1 MRLHPLTAPLE
12 ALRIGFLTGSF
23 AFFLVG
29 VGSAFLSIV
38 DVGLIFVLFPLGFV
52 LGAGYAIARYL
63 LFDYEL
69 TADTLDIASGVLAR
83 QHREIPIHRVQNL
96 DIGRSLFQRLIGLAV
111 VGVETAGGGETEA
124 SLRFVSHENAR
135 HLQSEIH
142 KRKRADR
149 EPATAELP
157 VDEAASETVADS
169 TRREQPETEALFA
182 LSPDHLVL
190 LGAASIDLN
199 TSGVLVFFGGL
210 AGPLIANGGIGALL
224 ALLVSPLNI
233 AIGLVVVAIVNAA
246 VTIARHYDFL
256 LVRVGDEL
264 RYEHG
269 LLNRRSGSIPIGK
282 LQRVAIHE
290 NVLMRRLGFA
300 TLKVETAGYA
310 AGQSRSIGSQMAVPI
325 AHREEVLRV
334 MRSIEGFDA
343 GIEITEDAAF
353 IRPPER
359 ARRRYAGRYAIAILL
374 VTTGLYGAVEVL
386 ELAAVSWYVPLA
398 LLVLAP
404 IAAHLKWLH
413 RGCRIE
419 DEHVLT
425 RNGFWRRST
434 HVVPYYRLQTAIR
447 RETVFQRR
455 WGLASVVIDTA
466 GSFATRFSPA
476 QAVDIDVDEAESLR
490 ETVRERL
497 HERVGTRSRPAVV
510 DGGSEGS

>member
-23 AFFLVG
+23 VFFLVTI
-29 VGSAFLSIV
+29 GSSVVPFIEIN
-38 DVGLIFVLFPLGFV
+38 LIFVLFPLGFV

-69 TADTLDIASGVLAR
+69 TADTLDISSGVLAR
-83 QHREIPIHRVQNL
+83 QHREIPVGRVQNL
-96 DIGRSLFQRLIGLAV
+96 DIGRSLFQRLVGLAV

-124 SLRFVSHENAR
+124 NLKFVSHERAR
-135 HLQSEIH
+135 HLQSEIQN
-142 KRKRADR
+142 RKQADR
-149 EPATAELP
+149 EPAASEQLAE
-157 VDEAASETVADS
+157 EADPETVADS
-169 TRREQPETEALFA
+169 ARREQPEMEPLFA
-182 LSPDHLVL
+182 LSP
-190 LGAASIDLN
+190 SQ
-199 TSGVLVFFGGL
+199 
-210 AGPLIANGGIGALL
+210 L
-224 ALLVSPLNI
+224 ALLGVSSVDLNSVGLLVFLGGLVGPTIADGGLGAVLALFSGLSTI
-233 AIGLVVVAIVNAA
+233 AIGLVGIVIVNAA

-269 LLNRRSGSIPIGK
+269 LLNRRSGSIPIEK
-282 LQRVAIHE
+282 LQRVALHE

-300 TLKVETAGYA
+300 TLTVETAGYA
-310 AGQSRSIGSQMAVPI
+310 SGQSRSIGSQMAVPI
-325 AHREEVLRV
+325 ARREEAIRV
-334 MRSIEGFDA
+334 MHAIEGFDA
-343 GIEITEDAAF
+343 TVETTGGAAF
-353 IRPPER
+353 ARPPKR
-359 ARRRYAGRYAIAILL
+359 ARRRYAGRYSIAILL
-374 VTTGLYGAVEVL
+374 VTAGLYGVVEAL
-386 ELAAVSWYVPLA
+386 ELGTFVLPWYAPLA
-398 LLVLAP
+398 LLVFVP

-413 RGCRIE
+413 RGFRIE

-425 RNGFWRRST
+425 RNGFWRRSI

-476 QAVDIDVDEAESLR
+476 QAVDIDVGEAESLR

-497 HERVGTRSRPAVV
+497 HERVGTRSTRAVV
-510 DGGSEGS
+510 DGE